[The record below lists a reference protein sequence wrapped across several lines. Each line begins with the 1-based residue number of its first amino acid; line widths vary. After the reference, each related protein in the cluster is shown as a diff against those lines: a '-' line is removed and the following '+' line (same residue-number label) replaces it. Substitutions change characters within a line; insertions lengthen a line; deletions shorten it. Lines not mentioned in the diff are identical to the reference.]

1 MMTASRV
8 RPQLLDQLPPV
19 RGSYE
24 PMANL
29 GQRSWFRVGGPAEVL
44 FSPADVEDL
53 STFLKA
59 CPSDIPMTVI
69 GLGSNTL
76 VRDGGVPGIVIRLG
90 KAFSTVSVYDTILR
104 CGAGIAD
111 ASVATAARG
120 AALTGLEFLTGIP
133 GTVGGALRM
142 NAGAYGREIKDVFV
156 SASALDRNGA
166 IQVLSPADMGFE
178 YRSTA
183 VDENWIFVGAE
194 LKGEPGDKDAITAR
208 IREIRTE
215 REAAQP
221 TQART
226 GGSTFANPPGQK
238 AWALIDDAGCRGL
251 TIGGARV
258 SEKHTNFLINTGAA
272 SASDIETLGDEV
284 RRRVMKNSG
293 VDLHWEIRRIGVNAD
308 DPNALTNG
316 EAS

>member
-1 MMTASRV
+1 MMTA
-8 RPQLLDQLPPV
+8 RPIRSQLLDQLPPV

-24 PMANL
+24 AMANL
-29 GQRSWFRVGGPAEVL
+29 GQLSWFRVGGPAEVL

-53 STFLKA
+53 SAFLKA
-59 CPSDIPMTVI
+59 RPQDVSTTVI
-69 GLGSNTL
+69 GLGSNML
-76 VRDGGVPGIVIRLG
+76 VRDGGVPGVVVRLG
-90 KAFSTVSVYDTILR
+90 KAFSTVSADENIMR

-111 ASVATAARG
+111 ASVATAARD

-133 GTVGGALRM
+133 GTIGGALRM
-142 NAGAYGREIKDVFV
+142 NAGAYGCEIKDVLV
-156 SASALDRNGA
+156 SAAALDADGNV
-166 IQVLSPADMGFE
+166 QVLTAADMGFD
-178 YRSTA
+178 YRSTT
-183 VDENWIFVGAE
+183 VDENWIFIGAE

-251 TIGGARV
+251 TIGGASV
-258 SEKHTNFLINTGAA
+258 SEKHTNFLINAGAA
-272 SASDIETLGDEV
+272 SATDIETLGDEV
-284 RRRVMKNSG
+284 RRRVMESSG
-293 VDLHWEIRRIGVNAD
+293 VDLHWEIRRIGVNAT
-308 DPNALTNG
+308 DPRAVVNG
-316 EAS
+316 GAS